1 MTDDGRTLFYA
12 VGDVAPDR
20 PDPRECFD
28 LVRDRLREADVAFCQ
43 LEINLTER
51 GTRLPQARHTLR
63 GDPAIAP
70 ALKEAGFSVVSWAG
84 NHCMDWGQ
92 EGFFDTIDYLKAQN
106 LGVVGAG
113 RDIDEARKPL
123 FVDTPG
129 GRIAF
134 VACSSILPQ
143 DYWAT
148 DRRPG
153 CVPMRAHTVYEQIE
167 HDQPGTPAR
176 IHTFPHKDDLEALC
190 ADIRAAKSEAEV
202 VVVSIHWGIHFV
214 EATLADY
221 QRIVAYAAIDAGA
234 DLILGH
240 HAHILKG
247 VEVHKG
253 APILYSLCNF
263 AVDLRMD
270 EAHATSKSFNE
281 IRGLNPNWVPDFDS
295 LYNFP
300 SDSRMTL
307 VARTEIE
314 HGAIRG
320 FSLLPAYVN
329 RNAQPEI
336 LTADDPRFGEVKAY
350 LEKIS
355 AAAGLNTR
363 FEARGDELVPLQG

>member
-1 MTDDGRTLFYA
+1 MTNGRTLFYA

-20 PDPRECFD
+20 PDPAECFD
-28 LVRDRLREADVAFCQ
+28 LVRDRLKEADLAFCQ
-43 LEINLTER
+43 LETNLTRR
-51 GTRLPQARHTLR
+51 GTRLPQARHTIR
-63 GDPAIAP
+63 GDPAIAR
-70 ALKEAGFSVVSWAG
+70 ALREAGFTVVSWAG

-92 EGFFDTIDYLKAQN
+92 EGFFDTIDNLKAEN

-113 RDIDEARKPL
+113 RDIEEARAPL

-129 GRIAF
+129 GRVAF
-134 VACSSILPQ
+134 VACSSILPL

-148 DRRPG
+148 DRRAG
-153 CVPMRAHTVYEQIE
+153 CMPMRAHTVYEQIE

-176 IHTFPHKDDLEALC
+176 IHTFPHKEDLAALC
-190 ADIRAAKSEAEV
+190 DGVRKAKAEADIV
-202 VVVSIHWGIHFV
+202 VLSIHWGIHFA
-214 EATLADY
+214 EATIADY
-221 QRIVAYAAIDAGA
+221 QPIVARAAIDAGA

-247 VEVHKG
+247 VEVYKG

-281 IRGLNPNWVPDFDS
+281 IRALNPNWIPDFDS

-300 SDSRMTL
+300 ADSRMTL
-307 VARTEIE
+307 MVRTEIE
-314 HGAIRG
+314 DGAIRSV
-320 FSLLPAYVN
+320 SLLPTFIN
-329 RNAQPEI
+329 GNAQPE
-336 LTADDPRFGEVKAY
+336 LLAPDDPRFAEVKAY

-355 AAAGLNTR
+355 AAAGLATR
-363 FEARGDELVPLQG
+363 FETQGDALVVSPA